1 MDTLNFKDYSQI
13 LLLSK
18 QGTLNIMT
26 GAIMVSISLTHVQ
39 NVGKL

>member
-1 MDTLNFKDYSQI
+1 MDTLNFKDYSQK

-26 GAIMVSISLTHVQ
+26 GAIMVSTSLTHVQ
-39 NVGKL
+39 NMGNF